1 MRRFRAAVL
10 ATAVLL
16 SACGGGGPSSDSR
29 GVEKLAEQA
38 RADLISGQAHA
49 FCGLLT
55 PHGRAR
61 SLGFKVDFDRAAQL
75 EPSDPRVPQTC
86 PAVVRRELAA
96 GRDPRVDRTWLDQ
109 LNGAKLAA
117 THVEGDRA
125 RIEITPVGRDQAEG
139 TVEAVRTPAG
149 WRIDDADFIPSGH

>member
-1 MRRFRAAVL
+1 MKVAAL
-10 ATAVLL
+10 ILGLTILL
-16 SACGGGGPSSDSR
+16 SACGGGGASSDSR
-29 GVEKLAEQA
+29 AVEKLAEQA
-38 RADLISGQAHA
+38 RADLVGGRAQA

-61 SLGFKVDFDRAAQL
+61 SLGFKIDFDQAGEL
-75 EPSDPRVPQTC
+75 GPSDPRVPQTC

-109 LNGAKLAA
+109 LGGAKLAA
-117 THVEGDRA
+117 THVESNRA
-125 RIEITPVGRDQAEG
+125 RIEITPAGRDQPEG